1 MHQVLSADF
10 FSILQSFIYLF
21 ESRHENETGYILV
34 LETSQPNAQ
43 YRTETGFCFLLRTSP
58 RVF

>member
-1 MHQVLSADF
+1 M
-10 FSILQSFIYLF
+10 YLF

-43 YRTETGFCFLLRTSP
+43 YRTETGFCSLLRTSP